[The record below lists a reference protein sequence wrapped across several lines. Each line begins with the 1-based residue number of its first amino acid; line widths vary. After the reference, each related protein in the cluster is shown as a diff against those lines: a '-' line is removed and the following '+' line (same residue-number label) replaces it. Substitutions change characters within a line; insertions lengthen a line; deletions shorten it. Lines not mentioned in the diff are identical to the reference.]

1 MSIPCPHGD
10 RLQAPGGEG
19 RSRTHRGHQ
28 GGGIRAKDGVSSS
41 TWTAASTDNEAQWW
55 RLRSL
60 AMETFPLMKDSHPSL
75 MPQDTPSPSANSST
89 CSGRRAPTP
98 PVVQPL
104 SSRRRVTFQGAC
116 AKWSRCREEQPRLLG
131 PGKCLAHSLVSLLF
145 QLKGLYLTC
154 L

>member
-1 MSIPCPHGD
+1 MSPW
-10 RLQAPGGEG
+10 RQASGSRGREG
-19 RSRTHRGHQ
+19 VEPTGVEAC

-41 TWTAASTDNEAQWW
+41 TWTTAGTDSEAQWW

-89 CSGRRAPTP
+89 CSSWRAPTS

-104 SSRRRVTFQGAC
+104 SSRRRVTFQGVY
-116 AKWSRCREEQPRLLG
+116 AKRSRRREEQPRALG
-131 PGKCLAHSLVSLLF
+131 PGKCLTHSSVSLLF
-145 QLKGLYLTC
+145 QLEGSHLTC